1 LSFIVILYI
10 TYVHLSRY
18 KYVHMQKNEEGFKMN
33 VKSINEK
40 LGMKGKVI
48 VVLAILAIVVGGY
61 YAVTV
66 RSDSRITKALSE
78 MPVGQIQMINDAG
91 ETITLDI
98 RIAETSDARNAGF
111 RGVGAD
117 VVNDTAILYRYTRD
131 TVATHLLDKVR
142 VPLDLGFFNT
152 DGELI
157 TIAQT
162 EQGASTRYSAGSR
175 VQYRYILMS
184 GQGFFERHGVS
195 ADGGASLVIDSLSR

>member
-1 LSFIVILYI
+1 
-10 TYVHLSRY
+10 
-18 KYVHMQKNEEGFKMN
+18 MN
-33 VKSINEK
+33 LKAINEK
-40 LGMKGKVI
+40 LSMKSKVI
-48 VVLAILAIVVGGY
+48 VALAIIAVVVGGY

-66 RSDSRITKALSE
+66 RSDSRITRALSE

-98 RIAETSDARNAGF
+98 RIAETTDARNAGF
-111 RGVGAD
+111 RSVGAD
-117 VVNDTAILYRYTRD
+117 VVNNTAILYRYTRD

-142 VPLDLGFFNT
+142 VPLDLGFFNA

-157 TIAQT
+157 TIVQT

-184 GQGFFERHGVS
+184 GQGYFERHGVT

>member
-1 LSFIVILYI
+1 
-10 TYVHLSRY
+10 
-18 KYVHMQKNEEGFKMN
+18 MN
-33 VKSINEK
+33 LKAINEK
-40 LGMKGKVI
+40 LSMKSKVI
-48 VVLAILAIVVGGY
+48 VALAIIAVVVGGY

-117 VVNDTAILYRYTRD
+117 VVNNTAILYRYTRD

-142 VPLDLGFFNT
+142 VPLDLGFFNA

-184 GQGFFERHGVS
+184 GQGYFERHGVT